1 MMNKIKIFLLAV
13 GCLLWA
19 AAVDAAASER
29 DPRNDSAWSHFTW
42 GAEAGGAIDMTS
54 NDLSSVNLDAYFGYR
69 NRWLN
74 VLGVGAEVNMM
85 VSSSVRAFPI
95 YAMLRTGFSSRP
107 TLLFMDL
114 RGGVVLNN
122 VGAGKQQT
130 SPYVS
135 TGVGVNLATGAT
147 FKSYIVLSYVYNGME
162 PFKKG
167 DQMCDVDGLSMACL
181 RIGINF

>member
-1 MMNKIKIFLLAV
+1 MYRNVFL
-13 GCLLWA
+13 
-19 AAVDAAASER
+19 
-29 DPRNDSAWSHFTW
+29 
-42 GAEAGGAIDMTS
+42 GAIL
-54 NDLSSVNLDAYFGYR
+54 LSMPLVVWSQQDTIADQRL
-69 NRWLN
+69 
-74 VLGVGAEVNMM
+74 E
-85 VSSSVRAFPI
+85 PI

-122 VGAGKQQT
+122 VGVGKQQT

-147 FKSYIVLSYVYNGME
+147 FKSYIVLSYVYNGMD